1 MQNDIKTK
9 STDFLPGKPSIDSVA
24 KSSVPPINTDDNLK
38 PIAGPSSAHVID
50 LKKSS
55 VSPVD
60 SPLLSQNDTGSE
72 IEKPTSI
79 APEFDGIKKEAAPK
93 SDIVVK
99 PIMEEPTPVASPS
112 ASAAEVSNAQ
122 SASSSS
128 TDNQEKT
135 DIDNLNLADSSPRQ
149 EVKETDNKP
158 KKSSKLKWLLLAFLF
173 IIIGAAIAVGVIY
186 ALNYIA
192 VYNIQ

>member
-24 KSSVPPINTDDNLK
+24 KSSAPPTNTDSNLR
-38 PIAGPSSAHVID
+38 PVAGPSSAHVID

-55 VSPVD
+55 ISPAD
-60 SPLLSQNDTGSE
+60 SPLLSPNDAGSE

-79 APEFDGIKKEAAPK
+79 TPEFDGIQKDTTPK

-99 PIMEEPTPVASPS
+99 PIMDEPTPPV
-112 ASAAEVSNAQ
+112 
-122 SASSSS
+122 SSS
-128 TDNQEKT
+128 TPNIDTSNSQSAPDSITDTQEKT
-135 DIDNLNLADSSPRQ
+135 DINNLNLTDSSPHQ
-149 EVKETDNKP
+149 EALDTDKKP

-186 ALNYIA
+186 ALNYLA
-192 VYNIQ
+192 V